1 MKHDIMFQKE
11 LQLRIQTSRHNTM
24 TSTSHHRKRALS
36 YAPRVHTLP
45 TELKYVKRRMH
56 KHTI

>member
-11 LQLRIQTSRHNTM
+11 LQLRNQTSRHNTI

-36 YAPRVHTLP
+36 HVPRVHTLP
-45 TELKYVKRRMH
+45 TELKDAKR
-56 KHTI
+56 